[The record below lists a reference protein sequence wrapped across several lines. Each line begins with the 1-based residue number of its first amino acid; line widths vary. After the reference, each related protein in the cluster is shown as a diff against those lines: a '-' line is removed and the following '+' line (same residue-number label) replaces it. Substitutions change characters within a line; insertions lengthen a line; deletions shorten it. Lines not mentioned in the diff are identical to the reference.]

1 MRQKEDLI
9 ISMPLTLKSFLLGWG
24 MVLFYVILN
33 SYGALVLKNQIQKL
47 GEWNFTTIRSYVS
60 YFLALFASW
69 QTWIGL
75 GALFASTGTW
85 IIALANLELSKAYPV
100 AIALNLLVIVGLSI
114 LYNQETLTYSKI
126 IGVILITAGAIALF
140 K

>member
-1 MRQKEDLI
+1 MEEEKTVIL
-9 ISMPLTLKSFLLGWG
+9 PLTIKSILLGWG

-47 GEWNFTTIRSYVS
+47 GGWNFTTIRSYVF
-60 YFLALFASW
+60 YFFSLFTSW
-69 QTWIGL
+69 QTWVGL
-75 GALFASTGTW
+75 GALFTSTGTW

-114 LYNQETLTYSKI
+114 FYNQETLTYSKI
-126 IGVILITAGAIALF
+126 VGVILITAGAIALF